1 MIVIVSILILS
12 IAIVIIAWSSDIK
25 MLEDR
30 IEELTEKLGRYENNK
45 TNSAGDVPMQL
56 QSERPLQAVQKG
68 VKTNKSS
75 KEHTLNNNRIA

>member
-30 IEELTEKLGRYENNK
+30 VEELTEKLEQYESNK
-45 TNSAGDVPMQL
+45 TNSAGAVPMQL
-56 QSERPLQAVQKG
+56 QSERPLQTIQKG
-68 VKTNKSS
+68 DKK
-75 KEHTLNNNRIA
+75 

>member
-1 MIVIVSILILS
+1 MIVIVLVLILS

-30 IEELTEKLGRYENNK
+30 IEELTEKLERYESNK
-45 TNSAGDVPMQL
+45 TYSAGAVPMQL

-68 VKTNKSS
+68 DKNKAR
-75 KEHTLNNNRIA
+75 T